1 MKKYLWLLVLAT
13 ANVQATGVIAQG
25 YIGNVTIALTD
36 APCIDPPNTGVAYA
50 YYPNGRAEVGCWA
63 ADQSRVF
70 VGLPKGN
77 LLSFPLSFFDNK
89 GVLK

>member
-1 MKKYLWLLVLAT
+1 MKKYLLLLALMT

-25 YIGNVTIALTD
+25 NMGNVVIALTD
-36 APCIDPPNTGVAYA
+36 APCDIPNTGVAYA
-50 YYPNGRAEVGCWA
+50 YYPDGRAEVGCWA

-70 VGLPKGN
+70 VGLPRGN
-77 LLSFPLSFFDNK
+77 LRSFPLSFFDNK